1 MMRTMNRLPDQAQ
14 GLLLH
19 HNHWPP
25 LKNSRHKARI
35 GNRPKRKKQ
44 VGEMDFLWADGG
56 GVGGRVVTDKEFFVH
71 LYRRKRGAV
80 NYRL

>member
-1 MMRTMNRLPDQAQ
+1 M
-14 GLLLH
+14 
-19 HNHWPP
+19 
-25 LKNSRHKARI
+25 I

-44 VGEMDFLWADGG
+44 VGEMAFLWGRRGRGG
-56 GVGGRVVTDKEFFVH
+56 GGGERAAEDKEFFVH